1 MNHESSY
8 TETTKN
14 AAMKKQAGTET
25 FMLELYVNMM
35 LQEALLKNEKEKLLL
50 EIDHSLDQR
59 DRKSFLKYSKQLQ
72 EITKKF
78 GT

>member
-14 AAMKKQAGTET
+14 TSMKKQSGTET
-25 FMLELYVNMM
+25 FMLDLYVNMM
-35 LQEALLKNEKEKLLL
+35 LQEALLKNEKEKILLQ
-50 EIDHSLDQR
+50 IDHSLDQK
-59 DRKSFLKYSKQLQ
+59 DRKSFLRYSKQLQ